1 MITKEEY
8 LALFKKYQ
16 RGECTPE
23 EIRLLESFR
32 DDITLPDGEWE
43 RSLGEEQEIYSSIK
57 TRLDEHIMADRQG
70 EAVVRRPAIRR
81 SLWWSAAA
89 AVIVIAVGST
99 LFLKEKQPSKKSQQV
114 AVNKPG
120 NVQPIPPGGDKAY
133 LTMANGTV
141 VDLNDAGKGD
151 ITVMDG
157 VQVSKPKE
165 GVLMYRRIDP
175 KTEPLT
181 ASSGSAYNSITTPR
195 GGQYKVILSDG
206 TKVWLNAA
214 SVLKYPAG
222 FSDKERRVELSG
234 EAYFEVA
241 RNSKSPF
248 KVQVKGTT
256 VHVLGTN
263 FNISGYNDEKEVKT
277 TLLQGSVKLTSK
289 KSEVL
294 LKPGEQGTV
303 SASREAFDVERVD
316 LDEVVAWKNGF
327 FVFNNE
333 DIHSIMKRISRWYD
347 VDVEFAD
354 DFKNKNFGGTVS
366 RFNDV
371 SLVLRAL
378 ELTGSVHFRMEGR
391 KIIVMP

>member
-8 LALFKKYQ
+8 LILFRKYQ
-16 RGECTPE
+16 QGECTPE
-23 EIRLLESFR
+23 EIGLLESFK
-32 DDITLPDGEWE
+32 DDITLPDAEWE
-43 RSLGEEQEIYSSIK
+43 RSLGNEQEIYGSIKQRLDAHIRAERQEVAVKRSSI
-57 TRLDEHIMADRQG
+57 
-70 EAVVRRPAIRR
+70 IRR
-81 SLWWSAAA
+81 SVIWSAAA
-89 AVIVIAVGST
+89 AVIVVTVSAALWMKG
-99 LFLKEKQPSKKSQQV
+99 KQPELRRQPV
-114 AVNKPG
+114 AINRTDS
-120 NVQPIPPGGDKAY
+120 VQPIAPGGDKAY
-133 LTMANGTV
+133 LTMANGAI
-141 VDLNDAGKGD
+141 VDLNDAGNGD
-151 ITVMDG
+151 ITVLNG
-157 VQVSKPKE
+157 VQVRKLKD
-165 GVLMYRRIDP
+165 GVIVYRMVDDAG
-175 KTEPLT
+175 KTT
-181 ASSGSAYNSITTPR
+181 AALAQAYNSITTPR
-195 GGQYKVILSDG
+195 GGQYQVILSDG

-214 SVLKYPAG
+214 SVLKYPAA
-222 FSDKERRVELSG
+222 FPAKERTVELSG

-256 VHVLGTN
+256 VHVLGTH
-263 FNISGYNDEKEVKT
+263 FNINAYNDEKHVKT
-277 TLLQGSVKLTSK
+277 TLLEGSVKLTSK

-294 LKPGEQGTV
+294 LKPGEQGIV
-303 SASREAFDVERVD
+303 SASSADFDVERVD

-354 DFKNKNFGGTVS
+354 DFRNKNFGGTVS

-378 ELTGSVHFRMEGR
+378 ELTGSVHFKMEGR